1 MQVEDELLEA
11 EGGSRNY
18 RPARRV
24 AREKE
29 RLSTSPLVSKEP
41 RLCFVQ

>member
-11 EGGSRNY
+11 EGGSRSD

-29 RLSTSPLVSKEP
+29 CLSTSPLVSKES
-41 RLCFVQ
+41 RLRFAQ